1 MSDEPLPREPGTR
14 RDTAAE
20 AVLNALPL
28 PVLTI
33 GADEQILHCNHA
45 AEAFFDYS
53 ARLMQRRRL
62 RDIIPFASP
71 IIALVAEVR
80 RRRAS
85 VSEYRVE
92 LTQPRLGLERSVDV
106 FATPLGDDGEAV
118 VMMLQERTIAD
129 KMNRQLTH
137 RGAARSMV
145 ALGAMLAHE
154 IKNPLAGIR
163 GAAQLLESTGAEED
177 RLLTRLI
184 CDESDRIVRIVQR
197 MELFG
202 DERPSDRG
210 AGHVHGVLEQVKR
223 SA

>member
-1 MSDEPLPREPGTR
+1 MTDDGLPELPPGTR
-14 RDTAAE
+14 LTGSE

-33 GADEQILHCNHA
+33 GGDERILQCNHA

-80 RRRAS
+80 RRKAS

-92 LTQPRLGLERSVDV
+92 LTQPRLGIERSVDV
-106 FATPLGDDGEAV
+106 FATPLDDSDAV

-137 RGAARSMV
+137 GAPPDRWWRSAQCSPTRSRTRWPASAARRSSWK
-145 ALGAMLAHE
+145 APA
-154 IKNPLAGIR
+154 PR
-163 GAAQLLESTGAEED
+163 RTGCSPA
-177 RLLTRLI
+177 
-184 CDESDRIVRIVQR
+184 
-197 MELFG
+197 
-202 DERPSDRG
+202 
-210 AGHVHGVLEQVKR
+210 
-223 SA
+223 